1 MEKRCNEEKQAYE
14 QTKLQYQMEKTSR
27 EEIQEQL
34 ENERE
39 ALDRTQVELG
49 GNSWWWETAVCVKM
63 LYRLKLCII
72 DITRI

>member
-34 ENERE
+34 ENERG
-39 ALDRTQVELG
+39 AHDRTQVELG
-49 GNSWWWETAVCVKM
+49 GNS
-63 LYRLKLCII
+63 
-72 DITRI
+72 